1 MENINMVHTATGLIF
16 IIFKEEYLQKKEIQ
30 NLFSKNNDV
39 GFGSILVSF
48 NSRNILVWPQAA
60 CKRPV
65 CMEGKQMIGYNTTLE
80 SNKPL
85 CPDMNICYCYSRKS
99 KNGPYSPE
107 TKSLS
112 R

>member
-1 MENINMVHTATGLIF
+1 MEIVNMVHTATGLIFF
-16 IIFKEEYLQKKEIQ
+16 IIFKEEYLQKKYRSESYD
-30 NLFSKNNDV
+30 LFSKNNDV

-48 NSRNILVWPQAA
+48 NSRSILVWPQVA

-65 CMEGKQMIGYNTTLE
+65 CMEGKQMIGFNATLE

-85 CPDMNICYCYSRKS
+85 CPDMNICYCYLL
-99 KNGPYSPE
+99 SPE